1 MLCVATR
8 IQLKMATSHTDV
20 GENCKEIKRKMFKHL
35 SEYSANAGIMTRH
48 DPQCLSLNNSRVISY
63 NLSAEK
69 VLIQKV
75 FLNLYFFSDFEYP
88 SYYIWTTF

>member
-63 NLSAEK
+63 DLSAEK
-69 VLIQKV
+69 VFNTKGV
-75 FLNLYFFSDFEYP
+75 FKFVFF
-88 SYYIWTTF
+88 